1 MNENKDCK
9 IVQDLLPN
17 YIEKLTNEETNKYI
31 EEHLNECKECKD
43 VLLEMQKEL
52 KISDQKRDRREVKYI
67 KKFSNKMKILKIILL
82 IILIIFGIHI
92 GRNMIIISSLN
103 NKANNY
109 VSSSNYHKK
118 TTNFNGDNLM
128 IIDTYYKDGKTV
140 TFLRRV
146 TEKEINKISV
156 YQSGDI
162 TNTYFETGDDKKAQ
176 LNQKDAFLV
185 SNIFNYLESN
195 NIFEILIRSVTT
207 NIKTVNCNGK
217 DCYLM
222 TDYFSSDL
230 LTSRNDSAY
239 IDKETGL
246 IIRMTMSGDS
256 KDTVTDYTYE
266 FDTVADDI
274 FVEPDINEYKIQ

>member
-266 FDTVADDI
+266 FDTVTDDI
-274 FVEPDINEYKIQ
+274 FIEPDINEYKIQ

>member
-92 GRNMIIISSLN
+92 GRNMIILSSLN

-256 KDTVTDYTYE
+256 KDTVTDYAYE
-266 FDTVADDI
+266 FDTVTDDI
-274 FVEPDINEYKIQ
+274 FIEPDISEYKIQ

>member
-67 KKFSNKMKILKIILL
+67 KKFSNKMKILK
-82 IILIIFGIHI
+82 ILIIFGIHI

-266 FDTVADDI
+266 FDTVTDDI
-274 FVEPDINEYKIQ
+274 FIEPDINEYKIQ

>member
-17 YIEKLTNEETNKYI
+17 YIKKLTNEETNKYI

-109 VSSSNYHKK
+109 VSSSNYHKE

-266 FDTVADDI
+266 FDTVTDDI
-274 FVEPDINEYKIQ
+274 FIEPDINEYKIQ

>member
-146 TEKEINKISV
+146 TEKEINKISA

>member
-1 MNENKDCK
+1 MNENRDCK

-156 YQSGDI
+156 YQSEDI

-266 FDTVADDI
+266 FDTVTDDI
-274 FVEPDINEYKIQ
+274 FIEPDINEYKIQ

>member
-1 MNENKDCK
+1 M
-9 IVQDLLPN
+9 
-17 YIEKLTNEETNKYI
+17 
-31 EEHLNECKECKD
+31 
-43 VLLEMQKEL
+43 LLEMQKEL

-266 FDTVADDI
+266 FDTVTDDI
-274 FVEPDINEYKIQ
+274 FIEPDINEYKIQ